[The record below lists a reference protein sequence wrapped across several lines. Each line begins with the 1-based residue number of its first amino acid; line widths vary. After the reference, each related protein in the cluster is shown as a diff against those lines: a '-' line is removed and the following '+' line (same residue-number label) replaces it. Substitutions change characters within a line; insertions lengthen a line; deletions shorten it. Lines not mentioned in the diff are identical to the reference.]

1 LFFSEFDTLS
11 FPDQSEELKYTG
23 ETIDGKAWGK
33 GLMTYKSGELRYGA
47 SLKNLFFF
55 APEKEAK

>member
-1 LFFSEFDTLS
+1 MIVFSEFDTLS

-47 SLKNLFFF
+47 N
-55 APEKEAK
+55 